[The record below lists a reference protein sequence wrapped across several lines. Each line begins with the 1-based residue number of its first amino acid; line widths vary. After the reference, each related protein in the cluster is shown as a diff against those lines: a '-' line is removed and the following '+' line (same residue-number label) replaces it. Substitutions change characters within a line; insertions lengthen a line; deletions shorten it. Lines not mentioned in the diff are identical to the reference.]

1 MITAFLLLPVLAIL
15 LWLYAYLLPQRGKL
29 KFFDFSL
36 FVAVILMASAYVQFV
51 QQISWVN
58 AGPMWPDL
66 VSAVGD
72 TGEGHCWRYDA
83 ISQSLSDHNGSLLP
97 QDAVALLE
105 KVSQDGTQW
114 SIVYN
119 IFTGDVQIVMGQNF
133 GDVHVL
139 KSEW

>member
-29 KFFDFSL
+29 KFFDFAL

-66 VSAVGD
+66 VSAVGAYAILL
-72 TGEGHCWRYDA
+72 GGLAAGLFWRRYHD
-83 ISQSLSDHNGSLLP
+83 
-97 QDAVALLE
+97 
-105 KVSQDGTQW
+105 
-114 SIVYN
+114 
-119 IFTGDVQIVMGQNF
+119 
-133 GDVHVL
+133 
-139 KSEW
+139 